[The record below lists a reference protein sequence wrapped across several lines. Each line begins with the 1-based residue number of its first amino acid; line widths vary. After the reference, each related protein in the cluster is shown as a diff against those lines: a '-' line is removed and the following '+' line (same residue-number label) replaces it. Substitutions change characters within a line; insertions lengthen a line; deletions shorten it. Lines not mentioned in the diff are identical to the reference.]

1 MTVKIT
7 KPQINVREELN
18 DLKKPTGVA
27 GEAMLRAETPQ
38 EQFNLIGA
46 GRRNLLIN
54 GDFQINQRGDSSGV
68 GDAGYIGVDRWR
80 AFIGTSSTLYFTQQS
95 FANGHSDVDRDLRHY
110 LKFDWLGTG
119 SAQTKI
125 LSQRLEDVQTGNGQ
139 KVTLSF
145 WGRTEQAD
153 DCTVGLTQFF
163 GSGGS
168 ATVDHLTETIDLT
181 TDWQYFTHTFDLTS
195 TSGKTIGT
203 GSSLRLEFIFG
214 PATLNSYFEVAG
226 VQLELGSV
234 ATPFEHRSYG
244 EELALC
250 QRYFNVFPKATV
262 SGGGASAIPM
272 WTGNS
277 TSASTRVIIPG
288 PEMRVRPTA
297 TLYGTSADSST
308 TPQIGNNGTY
318 GVYTSSFHSAPATS
332 VSETTSDPSFR
343 INANSSGFL
352 AKGAAGF
359 YFYSN
364 LTRLGDSNWCGVT
377 LDAEL

>member
-7 KPQINVREELN
+7 KPKINVREELN
-18 DLKKPTGVA
+18 DLKKPTGIA

-38 EQFNLIGA
+38 EQQALIGV
-46 GRRNLLIN
+46 GRRNLIIN
-54 GDFQINQRGDSSGV
+54 GDFQINQRGNGSGV
-68 GDAGYIGVDRWR
+68 SDAGYIGVDRWR
-80 AFIGTSSTLYFTQQS
+80 AFIGTSSTLYFTHQS
-95 FANGHSDVDRDLRHY
+95 FANGHSDVGRDLRHY

-153 DCTVGLTQFF
+153 DCKIGLTQVF

-168 ATVDHLTETIDLT
+168 STVDHLSGTLDLT
-181 TDWQYFTHTFDLTS
+181 TGWQYFTHTFDLTS

-203 GSSLRLEFIFG
+203 NSSLRLEFIFG

-226 VQLELGSV
+226 VQLEVGKV

-250 QRYFNVFPKATV
+250 QRYYQAWLDFDTAVAGRYSAGSGNPSLMLQYYTPMRTV
-262 SGGGASAIPM
+262 PTASFGGTWRTSNGFAAVGSISAFESHLRVVLSNNASA
-272 WTGNS
+272 NS
-277 TSASTRVIIPG
+277 ITYIESSPDGYI
-288 PEMRVRPTA
+288 TA
-297 TLYGTSADSST
+297 
-308 TPQIGNNGTY
+308 
-318 GVYTSSFHSAPATS
+318 
-332 VSETTSDPSFR
+332 E
-343 INANSSGFL
+343 
-352 AKGAAGF
+352 
-359 YFYSN
+359 
-364 LTRLGDSNWCGVT
+364 
-377 LDAEL
+377 AEL